1 LVAMHRVRVEIRGR
15 VQGVG
20 FRAFVVRRSRA
31 LGLTGWVR
39 NREDGSVEVEAEGS
53 RALLEK
59 LVEDLRVGPVSARV
73 ESVNPSWSEGEARH
87 RVFEGW

>member
-1 LVAMHRVRVEIRGR
+1 MHRVRVEVRGR

-20 FRAFVVRRSRA
+20 FRAYVVRRSRA

-53 RALLEK
+53 RASLEQ
-59 LVEDLRVGPVSARV
+59 LVEDLRAGPSHARV
-73 ESVNPSWSEGEARH
+73 EGIDPRWSEGEARH
-87 RVFEGW
+87 RLFEVR

>member
-1 LVAMHRVRVEIRGR
+1 MHRVRVDIRGN

-20 FRAFVVRRSRA
+20 FRMYVVRRARA

-53 RALLEK
+53 RDSLER
-59 LVEDLRVGPVSARV
+59 LVADLEVGPTGARV
-73 ESVNPSWSEGEARH
+73 VQLDPRWSDGPARH
-87 RVFEGW
+87 AGFEIAS

>member
-1 LVAMHRVRVEIRGR
+1 MHRVRVEVRGR

-20 FRAFVVRRSRA
+20 FRAYVVRRSRA

-53 RALLEK
+53 RASLEQ
-59 LVEDLRVGPVSARV
+59 LVEDLRAGPSYARV
-73 ESVNPSWSEGEARH
+73 ERIDPRWSEGEARH
-87 RVFEGW
+87 RLFEVR